1 MSADPI
7 RPDWEVVPLR
17 AATGYCP
24 DPMSSMRAH
33 RRGGEPVPV
42 LHLDTSINRQQRV
55 DSGKSHLLA
64 HLEHLAVSRDF
75 VCSKVAISKE
85 TPLYDL
91 GKVFTSA
98 MENGRIPNRR
108 GRFIEELVEQGMW
121 MLGWEDG
128 AQPQRAA
135 EMQSGD
141 RIAIKRMKGQGQTG
155 IRILHLGIIKGV
167 ILALNRLSALSTGSR
182 PISTETYRR
191 VEAASSQFT
200 VRSNTIPGFRK
211 SSICERSANPTL
223 QPPINPL
230 RDLFSA
236 ELGRYA
242 WRMS

>member
-108 GRFIEELVEQGMW
+108 GRFIEELVEQGM
-121 MLGWEDG
+121 
-128 AQPQRAA
+128 RC
-135 EMQSGD
+135 
-141 RIAIKRMKGQGQTG
+141 
-155 IRILHLGIIKGV
+155 
-167 ILALNRLSALSTGSR
+167 ALS
-182 PISTETYRR
+182 
-191 VEAASSQFT
+191 
-200 VRSNTIPGFRK
+200 
-211 SSICERSANPTL
+211 
-223 QPPINPL
+223 
-230 RDLFSA
+230 
-236 ELGRYA
+236 LGRRAVEWCQKRRLLECAAFISLPRNYPSA
-242 WRMS
+242 ALLSHRHQEVQLELIY